1 VSRPEFIPALRG
13 DMAAPSEAYQVALR
27 RAGTLPAQPKPRQ
40 SRLVYRPTRNGLP
53 VVPRYQYQARTYPWA
68 QAALAA
74 AEAEH
79 GAPRAERANPRR
91 VPVPAPPRP
100 APPPPAEKPRCNWC
114 GYLTTRCCCPEG
126 PS

>member
-1 VSRPEFIPALRG
+1 MSRPEFIPALRG
-13 DMAAPSEAYQVALR
+13 DMASLSDAAYQRAR
-27 RAGTLPAQPKPRQ
+27 RAGRLDRQQQGQ

-53 VVPRYQYQARTYPWA
+53 VVPGYQYQARTYPWA

-79 GAPRAERANPRR
+79 GRPPSERADPRR
-91 VPVPAPPRP
+91 APVPAPP
-100 APPPPAEKPRCNWC
+100 APAEKPRCNRC